1 MSDQEQ
7 KPPHHLELHKKPKES
22 GKRLTLIL
30 VTAFVVFTIVF
41 FIIGKFMGGTPSQGG
56 TSAHPI
62 THAPAPSVSQT
73 VHSGGTSS

>member
-7 KPPHHLELHKKPKES
+7 KPSHHLDLHTKPRES

-41 FIIGKFMGGTPSQGG
+41 FIIGKFMGGH
-56 TSAHPI
+56 SAEHSHPVAS
-62 THAPAPSVSQT
+62 APAPSVSQT
-73 VHSGGTSS
+73 VHNGAASS

>member
-41 FIIGKFMGGTPSQGG
+41 FIIGKFMGGH
-56 TSAHPI
+56 SAHPV
-62 THAPAPSVSQT
+62 TPPPAPSVSQT